1 MNDIK
6 VADLMT
12 RNPIQISPDAD
23 LLKCARTLVRKK
35 VGSLLLV
42 ENKKFIG
49 FISSQDILWALVKR
63 PKEELEQIKARD
75 ISPKKIIKVKP
86 DAPLDEALKKMKKY
100 KFERLPVV
108 EKGELLGMIT
118 ARDILNFYPEFYKE
132 LDEFRQIREESQK
145 LNRIKG
151 VTGRT
156 HGEGI
161 CEECGQTDIL
171 YKVDGMLLCESC
183 ASER

>member
-1 MNDIK
+1 MSDIK

-12 RNPIQISPDAD
+12 RNPVKTSPDAD
-23 LLKCARTLVRKK
+23 LLKCARNIVRKK

-49 FISSQDILWALVKR
+49 FISYHDILWAVVKR
-63 PKEELEQIKARD
+63 PKEELEQIRARD

-108 EKGELLGMIT
+108 QGGELVGMIT
-118 ARDILNFYPEFYKE
+118 ARDILNFYPEFYRE
-132 LDEFRQIREESQK
+132 LDEFKQIREESQK

-156 HGEGI
+156 SGDGI
-161 CEECGQTDIL
+161 CEECGQTDVL

-183 ASER
+183 ASVR

>member
-1 MNDIK
+1 MSDIK

-12 RNPIQISPDAD
+12 RNPVQISPDAD
-23 LLKCARTLVRKK
+23 LLKCAKTIVRKK

-49 FISSQDILWALVKR
+49 FLSYHDILWAVVKR
-63 PKEELEQIKARD
+63 PKEELEHIKARD

-86 DAPLDEALKKMKKY
+86 HAPLQEALDKMKKY

-108 EKGELLGMIT
+108 ENGELVGMIT
-118 ARDILNFYPEFYKE
+118 ARDILNFYPEFYRE
-132 LDEFRQIREESQK
+132 LDEFKQIREESQK
-145 LNRIKG
+145 LKRIKG
-151 VTGRT
+151 VSGRT
-156 HGEGI
+156 NGYGI
-161 CEECGQTDIL
+161 CEECGQTEEL

-183 ASER
+183 ANAR

>member
-1 MNDIK
+1 MKEKIK

-12 RNPIQISPDAD
+12 RNPIQISPDSD
-23 LLKCARTLVRKK
+23 LLKCARVMVRKK

-63 PKEELEQIKARD
+63 PKDELKQIKAKD
-75 ISPKKIIKVKP
+75 ISPRKIIKVKP
-86 DAPLDEALKKMKKY
+86 EDPLQESLDKMKKY

-108 EKGELLGMIT
+108 QDGELVGMVT
-118 ARDILNFYPEFYKE
+118 ARDILNFYPEFYQE
-132 LDEFRQIREESQK
+132 LDEFRQIREESEK
-145 LNRIKG
+145 LKRIRGKAY
-151 VTGRT
+151 
-156 HGEGI
+156 GEGI
-161 CEECGQTDIL
+161 CEECGNTDIL
-171 YKVDGMLLCESC
+171 YRIDGILICESC